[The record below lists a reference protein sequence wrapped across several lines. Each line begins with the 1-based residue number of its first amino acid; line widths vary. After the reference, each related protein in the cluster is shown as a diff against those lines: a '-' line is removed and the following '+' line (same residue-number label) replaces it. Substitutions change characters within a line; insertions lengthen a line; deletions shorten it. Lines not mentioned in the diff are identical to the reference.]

1 MWSLERGTRCTLLRF
16 ANAFCWAPSGSTS
29 KAMTCNAQLVDLSRN
44 SRRRGITSTVCRL
57 HSQVEI
63 N

>member
-1 MWSLERGTRCTLLRF
+1 M
-16 ANAFCWAPSGSTS
+16 TS
-29 KAMTCNAQLVDLSRN
+29 NAQLVDLSRN

-57 HSQVEI
+57 HGQVEI